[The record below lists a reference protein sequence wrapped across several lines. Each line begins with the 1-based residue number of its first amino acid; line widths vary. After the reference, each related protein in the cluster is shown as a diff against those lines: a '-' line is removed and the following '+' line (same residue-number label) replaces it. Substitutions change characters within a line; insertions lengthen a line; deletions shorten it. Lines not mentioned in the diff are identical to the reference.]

1 MPRRQRAPAISTQK
15 LNGDGLL
22 KEDEAKRQIYGN
34 REAFKKCR
42 KDEKFAYV
50 VALARAVNA
59 LNAAH
64 SLMMSATGKDT
75 PAALRDR
82 MNGHF
87 FVSGI
92 LYESLK
98 LIRKMSGVFSGD
110 KSFETSLRL
119 VLKDTSGQAVEK
131 MHLKP
136 ARHGAVFHFAPDR
149 FTEAI
154 AKTPLS
160 DCVFVSSIGQRRGS
174 LHYSFADTIT
184 AEIMVG
190 GSLRDNNVVSSMMED
205 MLKLVKRLIE
215 HSENFIA
222 HQLYGW
228 GFEVRPS
235 R

>member
-1 MPRRQRAPAISTQK
+1 M
-15 LNGDGLL
+15 GDLL
-22 KEDEAKRQIYGN
+22 KENEVKRQIYGS
-34 REAFKKCR
+34 REVFKKCR
-42 KDEKFAYV
+42 NDKKFAYV
-50 VALARAVNA
+50 VALGRAVNA

-64 SLMMSATGKDT
+64 SLMMSATDKDT
-75 PAALRDR
+75 PAGQRDR
-82 MNGHF
+82 MNGQF

-92 LYESLK
+92 LYEALG

-119 VLKDTSGQAVEK
+119 VLKDASGQAVEK

-149 FTEAI
+149 FTDAI

-160 DCVFVSSIGQRRGS
+160 DCVFVSTIGELRGS
-174 LHYSFADTIT
+174 LHYEFADTIT

-190 GSLRDNNVVSSMMED
+190 GSLRDEKVVKSMMED
-205 MLKLVKRLIE
+205 MLNLVKRLNE

-222 HQLYGW
+222 DQLHGW
-228 GFEVRPS
+228 GFEVRPTP
-235 R
+235 

>member
-1 MPRRQRAPAISTQK
+1 M
-15 LNGDGLL
+15 L
-22 KEDEAKRQIYGN
+22 KEKEVKREIYGS

-42 KDEKFAYV
+42 KDKKFAYV
-50 VALARAVNA
+50 VALGRAVNA

-64 SLMMSATGKDT
+64 SLMMSSPGTDT
-75 PAALRDR
+75 PAGRRDR

-98 LIRKMSGVFSGD
+98 LIRKMSSVFGGD

-119 VLKDTSGQAVEK
+119 VLKDTSSQKVEK

-136 ARHGAVFHFAPDR
+136 ARHGAVFHFEPDR

-160 DCVFVSSIGQRRGS
+160 DCMFVSTIGKKRGN

-184 AEIMVG
+184 VEIMVG
-190 GSLRDNNVVSSMMED
+190 GSLEDENVVKDMMENT
-205 MLKLVKRLIE
+205 LKLVMQLVE
-215 HSENFIA
+215 HSEKFIA
-222 HQLYGW
+222 ISYMVGDLRLGL
-228 GFEVRPS
+228 RP
-235 R
+235 RVGRIPQK